1 MLQEQALRAIERS
14 AARYLILDITGVPV
28 VDTQV
33 AQGLMQ
39 VVQAA
44 RLLGTEV
51 VLVGIRPEV
60 AQTVVGLGLQM
71 TNIATQSTLQSG
83 IAHVL
88 RDDRRS

>member
-1 MLQEQALRAIERS
+1 
-14 AARYLILDITGVPV
+14 
-28 VDTQV
+28 
-33 AQGLMQ
+33 
-39 VVQAA
+39 
-44 RLLGTEV
+44 
-51 VLVGIRPEV
+51 VGIRPEV

>member
-1 MLQEQALRAIERS
+1 M
-14 AARYLILDITGVPV
+14 PV

-44 RLLGTEV
+44 RLLGAEV

-71 TNIATQSTLQSG
+71 NSIATQSTLQSG
-83 IAHVL
+83 IAHEAA
-88 RDDRRS
+88 RSAVVAFEPEKQTSKT